1 VSTTDAST
9 TKRPSIEELRKVAQ
23 PESVVGRASAEHWA
37 GRLYMRF
44 VSIYLTR
51 WLAPTR
57 VTPDALTSLLIVVG
71 IAAAVVLTIPHW
83 WSAVIALLLIQVQGL
98 VDCMDGELARW
109 RHRTGPVGIYLD
121 RIAHYVTDAGLAV
134 AVGVH
139 AGGGLGHDNGWTTI
153 GLCAGF
159 VVLISKAETDLVHTS
174 RALSGRPPTVDTVA
188 VAVPHASFVRR
199 LRRLARNVPFNRALL
214 AMELTGLA
222 LVASVVDV
230 GRGDLTAM
238 RVLDVALLAIAG
250 VVVVGHLLSIV
261 TSDRLR

>member
-1 VSTTDAST
+1 VSASPAAA

-23 PESVVGRASAEHWA
+23 PDSVLGRVSGEHWA
-37 GRLYMRF
+37 GRLYLRHI
-44 VSIYLTR
+44 SIHLTR
-51 WLAPTR
+51 ALVPTR
-57 VTPDALTSLLIVVG
+57 VSPDGLTAFLIVDG

-83 WSAVIALLLIQVQGL
+83 WAAVIAAVLIQIQGL

-109 RHRTGPVGIYLD
+109 RQRMGPIGIYLD

-139 AGGGLGHDNGWTTI
+139 AGGGLGHNNGWTTI

-159 VVLISKAETDLVHTS
+159 VVLVTKAETDLVHTS
-174 RALSGRPPTVDTVA
+174 RALSGRPPTVDTAA
-188 VAVPHASFVRR
+188 VAQPHATFVRR
-199 LRRLARNVPFNRALL
+199 LRRLAGNLPFNRALL

-222 LVASVVDV
+222 LVASIIDAS
-230 GRGDLTAM
+230 RGGLAAS
-238 RVLDVALLAIAG
+238 RVLDVALLVIAG
-250 VVVVGHLLSIV
+250 IVVVGHLLSIV